1 MTGLEDSRLDALQI
15 RQLWILSVKAILT
28 QTGTHTNQLRPI
40 RCRAQNTFLIGNDYT
55 VDVRPCLLHA
65 L

>member
-1 MTGLEDSRLDALQI
+1 MTDADWISDDSRLDTLHI
-15 RQLWILSVKAILT
+15 RQLWILSVKASLT

-40 RCRAQNTFLIGNDYT
+40 RCRAQNT
-55 VDVRPCLLHA
+55 VDVCPCLLHA